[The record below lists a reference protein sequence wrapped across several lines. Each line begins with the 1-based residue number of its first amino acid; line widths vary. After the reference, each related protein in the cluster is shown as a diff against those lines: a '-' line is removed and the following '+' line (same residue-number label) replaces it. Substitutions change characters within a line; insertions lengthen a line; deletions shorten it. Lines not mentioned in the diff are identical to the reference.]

1 MWKHFIFLFA
11 ALLLSF
17 KNLNANS
24 LVLKSESVESQFLS
38 AKNPSNNADHTHIV
52 HFHKD
57 HSQFCSLYPSLQS
70 IVAELEAEVA
80 QDWLMERW
88 LVTVDLLWHELLP
101 SPKQKDYRY
110 EHTLDLEHIPIA
122 RFLLFEQIK
131 IPC

>member
-17 KNLNANS
+17 KILNANS
-24 LVLKSESVESQFLS
+24 LVLKSDSFKSPYLS
-38 AKNPSNNADHTHIV
+38 SKSPSEHGGDSSIA
-52 HFHKD
+52 HFPKD
-57 HSQFCSLYPSLQS
+57 HSHFCSLYPSLQS
-70 IVAELEAEVA
+70 IVAEMDVEVA
-80 QDWLMERW
+80 QDWLMDRW

-101 SPKQKDYRY
+101 SPLQKDYRY
-110 EHTLDLEHIPIA
+110 EHTLDLEPIPIA

>member
-17 KNLNANS
+17 KILNANS
-24 LVLKSESVESQFLS
+24 LVLKSDSFKSSYLS
-38 AKNPSNNADHTHIV
+38 SKSPSEHAGDSRITH
-52 HFHKD
+52 FPKD
-57 HSQFCSLYPSLQS
+57 HSHPSLQS
-70 IVAELEAEVA
+70 IVAEMDVEVA
-80 QDWLMERW
+80 QDWLMDRW

-101 SPKQKDYRY
+101 SPLQKDYRY
-110 EHTLDLEHIPIA
+110 EHTLDLEPIPIA

>member
-24 LVLKSESVESQFLS
+24 LVLKSESVESPLLS
-38 AKNPSNNADHTHIV
+38 SKKSSKHADHTRIV

-70 IVAELEAEVA
+70 IVAEMDVEVA
-80 QDWLMERW
+80 QDWLMDRW

-101 SPKQKDYRY
+101 SPQQKDYRY
-110 EHTLDLEHIPIA
+110 VHILDLEPIPIA

>member
-17 KNLNANS
+17 KNLNANK
-24 LVLKSESVESQFLS
+24 LVLKSDSVESQFLS
-38 AKNPSNNADHTHIV
+38 SKNSSKDADHTRIV
-52 HFHKD
+52 YFHKD
-57 HSQFCSLYPSLQS
+57 HSQFFSLYPSLQS
-70 IVAELEAEVA
+70 IVAEMDVEVA
-80 QDWLMERW
+80 QDWLMDRW

-101 SPKQKDYRY
+101 FPQQKDYRY
-110 EHTLDLEHIPIA
+110 EHTLDLAPIPIA

>member
-11 ALLLSF
+11 VLLLSF

-24 LVLKSESVESQFLS
+24 LVLKSDSIESQFLS
-38 AKNPSNNADHTHIV
+38 SKNTSKHADHLRII
-52 HFHKD
+52 HFSND
-57 HSQFCSLYPSLQS
+57 HSQFSSLHPSLQS
-70 IVAELEAEVA
+70 IVAEMDVEVA
-80 QDWLMERW
+80 QDWLMDRW

-101 SPKQKDYRY
+101 SPQQKDYRY
-110 EHTLDLEHIPIA
+110 EHTLDLEPIPIA

>member
-38 AKNPSNNADHTHIV
+38 AKIPSNNADHTHIV
-52 HFHKD
+52 HFLKD

-70 IVAELEAEVA
+70 IVAELDAEVA

-101 SPKQKDYRY
+101 SPQQKDYRY

>member
-17 KNLNANS
+17 KNLNDNS
-24 LVLKSESVESQFLS
+24 LVLKSDSVESPLLS
-38 AKNPSNNADHTHIV
+38 SKKSSKHADHTRIV

-70 IVAELEAEVA
+70 IVAEMDVEVA
-80 QDWLMERW
+80 QDWLMDRW

-101 SPKQKDYRY
+101 SPQQKDYRY
-110 EHTLDLEHIPIA
+110 VHILDLEPIPIA